1 MLGLAGGQ
9 SGTGIA
15 APQSANIVNP
25 TTAAQ
30 AQEQYGQTQQALA
43 QQQGFVNAV
52 NQANG
57 VGNLQNAFG
66 AQANAAAQAA
76 AGNGLGN
83 QAAAFGAQQ
92 ALANQLGNA
101 GGLQAQQAALQGFQ
115 GIANGTGPNVAQ
127 AQLNQ
132 ATGAN
137 VANQAAMMAG
147 QRGAN
152 QNVGMLARQAAQQGA
167 ATQQQAAGQAA
178 TLQAQQ
184 QQAALGQ
191 MAGIGQGLTGA
202 QAAQQTAMANTA
214 QAQANNQLAAQA
226 AMAGT
231 AATQAGQQ
239 AQAIQGLNTAA
250 QGNQGQILQS
260 IGAQNTANA
269 NMQSNINS
277 ANAGLANTQLQGQQ
291 ATTGGLLNAAGAG
304 LKSLFAEGGTVKP
317 VLAYN
322 GWPNSEDV
330 PKGQGPWD
338 NPNEAASTTATA
350 PTIASPTIQAPTTA
364 TTTGAKSYIGKFL
377 KGALPGQNSQG
388 QGQAQPAQ
396 QDPNDSMNWGN
407 PGANALYKS
416 LSSMG
421 NMFGSSGSS
430 ASAPAPQAVAGGPM
444 DAGAPNTGLIQPL
457 QNDPTASSETMNAA
471 KGGKV
476 PALLSP
482 GEKYLPPKEAKEVA
496 KGEKSPE
503 KAGKTVPGKPKVP
516 GAKNS
521 YANDT
526 VPAKLEEG
534 GIVIPRSITQGKDA
548 EKRAIAFVR
557 ATIAK
562 SKGKLQ

>member
-66 AQANAAAQAA
+66 AQANTAAQAA

-83 QAAAFGAQQ
+83 QATAFGAQQ

-260 IGAQNTANA
+260 IGAQNTANVG
-269 NMQSNINS
+269 MQSNINN
-277 ANAGLANTQLQGQQ
+277 ANEGLANTQLQGQQ

-304 LKSLFAEGGTVKP
+304 VSALAPLALAALAEGGTV
-317 VLAYN
+317 
-322 GWPNSEDV
+322 SEDV

-338 NPNEAASTTATA
+338 NPSEAASTTATA

-396 QDPNDSMNWGN
+396 QNPNDSMNWGN

-421 NMFGSSGSS
+421 SMFGSSGPS
-430 ASAPAPQAVAGGPM
+430 SAPAPQAVAGGPM
-444 DAGAPNTGLIQPL
+444 DAGAPNTGPIQPL
-457 QNDPTASSETMNAA
+457 QNDPTAPSETMNAA

-482 GEKYLPPKEAKEVA
+482 GEKYLSPKEAKEVA